1 MATLLRE
8 VCICDIY
15 GYTVDSAWLSCMG
28 PCPIGCHAGVTSRDI
43 PADAESAHGVDSVDA
58 DVDGA
63 QICAAGSRYARG
75 PSGERNVPQ
84 TRTAPTPSLPS
95 GVERG

>member
-1 MATLLRE
+1 MLLRE

-15 GYTVDSAWLSCMG
+15 SYTVDSAWLSCMG

-63 QICAAGSRYARG
+63 ESATRG
-75 PSGERNVPQ
+75 PSGRRIRPARRSREALGP
-84 TRTAPTPSLPS
+84 P
-95 GVERG
+95 